1 VRNSLLLFVF
11 LLGAAIASAEPA
23 QNEIEIVPDSKTYG
37 EFPIAYKEIITKW
50 LGTRLADPASA
61 VIEWGDPPKP
71 GEVSP
76 KKGQR
81 FVGYVVDFKVNARNR
96 FGTYTGK
103 QKYRVLIRNG
113 EVLWGGR
120 PPLGK

>member
-1 VRNSLLLFVF
+1 VRHLFILLL
-11 LLGAAIASAEPA
+11 LCAALAPTGPA
-23 QNEIEIVPDSKTYG
+23 QTEIEIVPDAKAFG
-37 EFPIAYKEIITKW
+37 EFPIAYKEIITAW
-50 LGTRLADPASA
+50 MESRLADPSSA
-61 VIEWGDPPKP
+61 VFEWTDPKT

-81 FVGYVVDFKVNARNR
+81 FVGYIVDFRVNARNR

-103 QKYRVLIRNG
+103 QKYRVLLRNG
-113 EVLWGGR
+113 QILWGGR